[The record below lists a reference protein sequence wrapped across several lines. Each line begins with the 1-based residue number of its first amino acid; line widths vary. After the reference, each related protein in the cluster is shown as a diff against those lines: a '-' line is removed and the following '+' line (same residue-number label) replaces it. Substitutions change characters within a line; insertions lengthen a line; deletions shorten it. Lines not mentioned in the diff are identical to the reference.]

1 MVVLAVVLVGFLPEV
16 SMGLFSA
23 MLATTSALAKVG
35 PASVNAAVQ
44 AGEKGVEKIAKSGP
58 VGKSSSGFTGI
69 SSGIA
74 ISIQQSQ

>member
-1 MVVLAVVLVGFLPEV
+1 MVTLAVVLVGFLPEV

-23 MLATTSALAKVG
+23 MLATTSALAKIG
-35 PASVNAAVQ
+35 PTAVNTAVK
-44 AGEKGVEKIAKSGP
+44 AGEKGVQNFAKSGP
-58 VGKSSSGFTGI
+58 MGKSSSGFTGI